1 MMYVVILCLKSENS
15 ADVPSNREINEAD
28 IISNFVKI
36 EIKRF
41 GVWLLH
47 YPSDTLAGEYCKTF

>member
-1 MMYVVILCLKSENS
+1 MYVVILCLKSENS

-41 GVWLLH
+41 GV
-47 YPSDTLAGEYCKTF
+47 

>member
-1 MMYVVILCLKSENS
+1 MYVVILCLKSENS

-41 GVWLLH
+41 GVWLLD
-47 YPSDTLAGEYCKTF
+47 YPSDHLDWGVL